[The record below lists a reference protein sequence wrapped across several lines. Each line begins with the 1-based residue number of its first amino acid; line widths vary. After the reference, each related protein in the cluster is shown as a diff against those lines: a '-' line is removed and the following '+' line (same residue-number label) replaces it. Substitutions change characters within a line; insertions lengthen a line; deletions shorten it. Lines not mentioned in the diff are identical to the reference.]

1 MNKHR
6 KVLISIEGKNI
17 DSSVLDTND
26 ISVQRGGSYE
36 LLDTALAA
44 GEKLAAKAG
53 IETVSLGASKAVF
66 VATIENAADAL
77 KVLSSIVERDDKKMF
92 SNFVT
97 SIPFTNDTDF
107 GLAEKKSVAVSGW
120 RQLQRPTVGI
130 PTLNAPN
137 SDDKFKVCEF
147 DRVRPMVK
155 KDKKGETPIEIS
167 QFVYDRR
174 SRGIELRSGTST
186 VKDIY
191 SRIFIAAGAAP
202 IKGDIY
208 CSYTDDLNQL
218 AIPDGP
224 QKAQIDFRMHN
235 KIAILYADGNKFGS
249 TSADEAEISSTRLTQ
264 WDKHVRGLRAKLLA
278 TVLDRAQSNPLMG
291 YERDEEGKVKQQLL
305 RLETLEWG
313 GDELMWVVP
322 AFMGFELARLFIEE
336 TKTWQYTAETDTKTP
351 SKPRELNHGL
361 GLVFCHHKAPIARV
375 RKLAKKLG
383 ELAKPKKGEADETRL
398 VWSALE
404 SFDHLG
410 LDLDTGL
417 EARFNSKLKAK
428 DWTMTS
434 AEVLLLNKMLSGA
447 QKGLLPRTQII
458 GAAVRCVHD
467 EWSDA
472 DKVLAHAYRECF
484 KNPEPWSV
492 EFNEQFV
499 KLSGKAMPDLR
510 TLKARDLSMQER
522 RAWILLAEAF
532 DYLGHVA

>member
-1 MNKHR
+1 MNKHT

-17 DSSVLDTND
+17 ESSVLDTND

-66 VATIENAADAL
+66 IATTENAADAL
-77 KVLSSIVERDDKKMF
+77 KVLGSIVESNEKKMF

-130 PTLNAPN
+130 PTLNAPT
-137 SDDKFKVCEF
+137 SDIKFKVCEF

-155 KDKKGETPIEIS
+155 REKKGETPIEIS

-174 SRGIELRSGTST
+174 RRGIKLRSGTPT
-186 VKDIY
+186 IKDIY

-202 IKGDIY
+202 IKSDLY
-208 CSYTDDLNQL
+208 SSYTDDLNQL

-224 QKAQIDFRMHN
+224 QKAQFDFRMHN

-249 TSADEAEISSTRLTQ
+249 TSADEAKVSSTRLTQ
-264 WDKHVRGLRAKLLA
+264 WDTHVRGLRAKLLA
-278 TVLDRAQSNPLMG
+278 TVLDRTQANPLMR

-336 TKTWQYTAETDTKTP
+336 TKTWQYTAEPNATTK
-351 SKPRELNHGL
+351 ELHHGL
-361 GLVFCHHKAPIARV
+361 GLVFCHHKAPIARI

-383 ELAKPKKGEADETRL
+383 ELAKPKQGEADETRL

-410 LDLDTGL
+410 LELDTGL

-447 QKGLLPRTQII
+447 QKELLPRTQII

-467 EWSDA
+467 GWSDA

-484 KNPEPWSV
+484 KNPDPWSV
-492 EFNEQFV
+492 EFSEQFV
-499 KLSGKAMPDLR
+499 KLSCKAIPDLR
-510 TLKARDLSMQER
+510 MLKARDLSMQER